1 MNRRAWRR
9 QNWLTHVVDGSL
21 ETLEKLAV
29 SEDVLMVGQ
38 GSGAEGSVRLS
49 DFTENEL
56 RIALKRSSELEN
68 ITKPNRTQR
77 RLLKALA
84 IAKLTGTDE
93 LVALVPRLRD
103 RGNRQP
109 RLSSEQEAAMDE
121 VIRTE
126 FERSHAPN
134 PKHCHAQLKT
144 LCATRGIRTPSYPT
158 LIARIKARPRQQQ
171 DRSRHGNRVAYQNA
185 EFVNVLYAD
194 TPVHGSRALQYVHM
208 DHTELDIELVS
219 LKTGKSLGRP
229 WLSLAIDA
237 FTRRIVGIYL
247 SFDPPSYRSN
257 MMLLRDIVRRYR
269 RLPQFIVVD
278 NGADFRSEDFKR
290 FAELMRIHVRYRPAG
305 RPRHGSV
312 MERIFGRLHTEYIH
326 NLAGNTKALKD
337 VRQTT
342 GKFLPSRLAEWTLEY
357 LYLGIDYWA
366 FTYYDNAEHSTLG
379 MSPREAFNRSVASS
393 GVRAHR
399 IVTLTK
405 DFLILTCPTVGRLGQ
420 RKVDRQRGIKVHSNY
435 HYWCPEFRDPKLH
448 GRNLPVRYDPW
459 DAATV
464 YVQID
469 KRWVAAQCKSLT
481 ALGQLTEKERE
492 LFSTEMRSHFRLR
505 DDDEPSTQQ
514 LAEFLRVFTP
524 KGALEVA
531 LERQQENRHLYQD
544 LGIGAI
550 AAPSVETGSHA
561 GQRVI
566 ATAPAEVAPAF
577 IAVLPGPPAERSPIH
592 PIDSDIPDFGTF

>member
-1 MNRRAWRR
+1 LRRTAFIPGRL
-9 QNWLTHVVDGSL
+9 NGF
-21 ETLEKLAV
+21 
-29 SEDVLMVGQ
+29 VL
-38 GSGAEGSVRLS
+38 
-49 DFTENEL
+49 
-56 RIALKRSSELEN
+56 
-68 ITKPNRTQR
+68 QR
-77 RLLKALA
+77 
-84 IAKLTGTDE
+84 
-93 LVALVPRLRD
+93 
-103 RGNRQP
+103 
-109 RLSSEQEAAMDE
+109 
-121 VIRTE
+121 
-126 FERSHAPN
+126 
-134 PKHCHAQLKT
+134 
-144 LCATRGIRTPSYPT
+144 
-158 LIARIKARPRQQQ
+158 
-171 DRSRHGNRVAYQNA
+171 
-185 EFVNVLYAD
+185 
-194 TPVHGSRALQYVHM
+194 
-208 DHTELDIELVS
+208 LVS
-219 LKTGKSLGRP
+219 QKTGKSLGRP

-257 MMLLRDIVRRYR
+257 MMLLRDIVRRHR

-305 RPRHGSV
+305 NPRHGSV
-312 MERIFGRLHTEYIH
+312 MERIFGRIHTEYVH

-342 GKFLPSRLAEWTLEY
+342 GKFLPSRLAEWTLES
-357 LYLGIDYWA
+357 LYLGIEYWA
-366 FTYYDNAEHSTLG
+366 FTYYDNAEHSALG
-379 MSPREAFNRSVASS
+379 LSPCEAFNRSIASS

-448 GRNLPVRYDPW
+448 GRSLPVRYDPW
-459 DAATV
+459 DSATV

-505 DDDEPSTQQ
+505 DEDELSTQQ
-514 LAEFLRVFTP
+514 LSEFLRVFTP

-531 LERQQENRHLYQD
+531 LERQQENRHLYQGI
-544 LGIGAI
+544 GIGAI
-550 AAPSVETGSHA
+550 APPSAAPGVSQANHRIIA
-561 GQRVI
+561 G
-566 ATAPAEVAPAF
+566 APAETAPMAVA
-577 IAVLPGPPAERSPIH
+577 LPPAPLVERSPIASSH
-592 PIDSDIPDFGTF
+592 SDTPDFDTF